1 MVSVSSTLGS
11 EKKGSASAPALV
23 LLNKFDAA
31 RVEEALNYA
40 RLHAADHILDT
51 QEPAI
56 QHMLA
61 VADLLAELRAD
72 ANTRIAGALGPLV
85 FFDKHLESQMEKKF
99 GDEVGRMLASLR
111 KLSKC
116 DPW

>member
-11 EKKGSASAPALV
+11 EKKGGASAPALV

-61 VADLLAELRAD
+61 VADLIIGRFQ
-72 ANTRIAGALGPLV
+72 
-85 FFDKHLESQMEKKF
+85 FFCPVPVPVPDKN
-99 GDEVGRMLASLR
+99 
-111 KLSKC
+111 
-116 DPW
+116 P